1 MNTFTSYL
9 RQFGTAFRLLL
20 AATLVLGLGY
30 PAVVWGVGQ
39 LAFPSQANG
48 SIVSVD
54 GQPAAS
60 SLIVQ
65 SPADGLGPE
74 WFRPRPSAVNWDP
87 TSSSPSNLGPNDP
100 KLAESI
106 AQLRAQVA
114 KDEGIAE
121 DQVPLDAVTASGSGL
136 DPQISSGYAK
146 LQIPRIAA
154 ATGLPESAL
163 ADLVAKNT
171 TSALESLLGQEA
183 VNVTRLNLD
192 LAAAVRK

>member
-9 RQFGTAFRLLL
+9 RQFGTAFRLLI
-20 AATLVLGLGY
+20 AATVVLGLGY

-39 LAFPSQANG
+39 LAFPNQANG
-48 SIVSVD
+48 SVVSVD

-65 SPADGLGPE
+65 SPADGLAPE

-87 TSSSPSNLGPNDP
+87 SSSGASNLAWNDP
-100 KLAESI
+100 KLVESM

-136 DPQISSGYAK
+136 DPQISSAYAK
-146 LQIPRIAA
+146 LQIPRVAA
-154 ATGLPESAL
+154 ATGLPASTLSAM
-163 ADLVAKNT
+163 VSKNT
-171 TSALESLLGQEA
+171 TSGLESLLGQEA
-183 VNVTRLNLD
+183 VNVTRLNLE
-192 LAAAVRK
+192 LAAMVKK